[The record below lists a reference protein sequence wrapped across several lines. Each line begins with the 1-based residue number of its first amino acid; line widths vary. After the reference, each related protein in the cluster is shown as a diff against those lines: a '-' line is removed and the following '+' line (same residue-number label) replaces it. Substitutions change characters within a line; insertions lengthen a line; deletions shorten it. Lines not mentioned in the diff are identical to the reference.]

1 MIMLGFHVSIV
12 EINVADPQ
20 MGSPDAVLGPQP
32 LDPTRNHPA
41 KLLAFNLTPAWIRRL
56 SRRQVSFLCGNDG
69 DASRSR

>member
-41 KLLAFNLTPAWIRRL
+41 KLLASI
-56 SRRQVSFLCGNDG
+56 
-69 DASRSR
+69 